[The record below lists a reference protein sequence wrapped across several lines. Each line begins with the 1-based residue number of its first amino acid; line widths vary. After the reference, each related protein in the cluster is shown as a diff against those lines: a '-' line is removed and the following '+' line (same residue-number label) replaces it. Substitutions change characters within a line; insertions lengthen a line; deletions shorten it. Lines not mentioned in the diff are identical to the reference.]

1 MVIGFIKLNGE
12 TIGVVANQSVN
23 GESVLET
30 KTVDQAT
37 RFIKFCDAFSIP
49 ILTVTDVEGMKTS
62 REEERK
68 MARIL
73 AIYTKEMISSTVPKV
88 NLIVGKAFGT
98 AGVIMN
104 SKSIGADFVLAWP
117 QASIGMMDPEQAVRI
132 MYAREIEENDDQ
144 IALINE
150 NV

>member
-1 MVIGFIKLNGE
+1 M
-12 TIGVVANQSVN
+12 
-23 GESVLET
+23 
-30 KTVDQAT
+30 DQAT

-117 QASIGMMDPEQAVRI
+117 QASIGMMDPEQAVPYHVCQKKLRKMTI
-132 MYAREIEENDDQ
+132 RSH
-144 IALINE
+144 
-150 NV
+150 

>member
-1 MVIGFIKLNGE
+1 
-12 TIGVVANQSVN
+12 
-23 GESVLET
+23 
-30 KTVDQAT
+30 
-37 RFIKFCDAFSIP
+37 
-49 ILTVTDVEGMKTS
+49 MKTS

-73 AIYTKEMISSTVPKV
+73 AIFTKEMISSTVPKV

-132 MYAREIEENDDQ
+132 MYAKEIENNEDQ

-150 NV
+150 KTAEYAQMQNSAQSAAKRGAIDDIIIPDATRKRLIMAYEMLYGKKQRNEDKKHTTI

>member
-1 MVIGFIKLNGE
+1 M
-12 TIGVVANQSVN
+12 
-23 GESVLET
+23 
-30 KTVDQAT
+30 DQAT

-132 MYAREIEENDDQ
+132 MYAKEIEENDDQ

-150 NV
+150 KTVEYAQMQNSAESAANVERSMISSFQMRQENV

>member
-1 MVIGFIKLNGE
+1 MIPELNDSAYDAQYLLKAISDDNLFVQIKKETAKSMVIGFIKLNGE

-30 KTVDQAT
+30 KEVDQAT

-88 NLIVGKAFGT
+88 NLIVGKH
-98 AGVIMN
+98 
-104 SKSIGADFVLAWP
+104 L
-117 QASIGMMDPEQAVRI
+117 VRQ
-132 MYAREIEENDDQ
+132 E
-144 IALINE
+144 
-150 NV
+150 

>member
-1 MVIGFIKLNGE
+1 M
-12 TIGVVANQSVN
+12 
-23 GESVLET
+23 
-30 KTVDQAT
+30 
-37 RFIKFCDAFSIP
+37 FCDAFSIP

-117 QASIGMMDPEQAVRI
+117 QASIGMMDPETGSPYHVCKR
-132 MYAREIEENDDQ
+132 N
-144 IALINE
+144 
-150 NV
+150 